1 MPRRSSKTPPV
12 PALDAG
18 LRLLGRRAHS
28 RQELWRKLLRR
39 GYQEDEVHGAL
50 VRLAELGYVN
60 DAAFADGHIR
70 RRSRSLGPLALSAEL
85 SARGVARET
94 ADRAVAG
101 LTPAAQL
108 AAAVGLAQ
116 RLAGRKVAASYRE
129 LLDSV
134 GPKLLRRGFSMGIA
148 REACRAVWTGT
159 AETLEAE
166 ASPPAV

>member
-1 MPRRSSKTPPV
+1 
-12 PALDAG
+12 
-18 LRLLGRRAHS
+18 
-28 RQELWRKLLRR
+28 
-39 GYQEDEVHGAL
+39 VHGAL

-108 AAAVGLAQ
+108 AAAIGLAQ